1 MAYAPATVELA
12 HRRRWWRWPLKYRQT
27 AWWGLL
33 ALACAPTGPTGGR
46 PAWLSRCHV
55 DGFDVETLCGTVDV
69 PERRDGEAGR
79 TLSLRVVVVP
89 SVRPVPDADPL
100 VLLAGGPGQAA
111 TEAYGPLM
119 PALVRVQQRRDL
131 IMVDMR
137 GTGQSAPLDCPS
149 DAEETLARHFSTDP
163 HLDEILDCR
172 NKLIETGAHLPAFNT
187 RNHSADLE
195 AVREA
200 LGVSTWNIYG
210 GSYGTRA
217 ALDYA
222 ETYPHAVRSLVLDG
236 VAPRELVLFGTFG
249 TDGQAALDKLVTDC
263 AADVDGCA
271 AAFPDLAGRLATLF
285 QRDATPISVVHP
297 RTGEAET
304 IPLTGTAI
312 ASAMRNVLYV
322 PEIAAMLPYA
332 VQVATDPE
340 PNFQPLV
347 SLLTSVGGDA
357 LADSMSLGL
366 LLSVACAEDVPY
378 IDESLIAASQ
388 KSFLGDIIVGPVQEW
403 CAAWPVAPIPRQAAV
418 AWPGP
423 VLLLSGALDPVT
435 PPRWAE
441 AAAQTLPGAR
451 SVVVPGGGHI
461 VVGSGCVPEVLA
473 DFLSVGTG
481 EGLDVACAADVA
493 RPPFVLDFAGP
504 QG

>member
-1 MAYAPATVELA
+1 M
-12 HRRRWWRWPLKYRQT
+12 
-27 AWWGLL
+27 
-33 ALACAPTGPTGGR
+33 
-46 PAWLSRCHV
+46 
-55 DGFDVETLCGTVDV
+55 ETLCGTVEV
-69 PERRDGEAGR
+69 PERRDGEGGR

-89 SVRPVPDADPL
+89 AVRPVPDPDPV

-137 GTGQSAPLDCPS
+137 GTGQSAPLDCSS

-163 HLDEILDCR
+163 HIDEVRECR
-172 NKLIETGAHLPAFNT
+172 DQLIEAGAHLSAFTT
-187 RNHSADLE
+187 RNHSVDLE

-200 LGVSTWNIYG
+200 LGVETWNIYG

-222 ETYPHAVRSLVLDG
+222 EAYPEAVRSLVLDG

-249 TDGQAALDKLVTDC
+249 EDGQAALDKLVTDC

-271 AAFPDLAGRLATLF
+271 AAFPDFAGRLAVLLE
-285 QRDATPISVVHP
+285 RDDAPVTATHP
-297 RTGEAET
+297 RTGATET
-304 IPLTGTAI
+304 ISLSGPAL
-312 ASAMRNVLYV
+312 ASAIRNVLYV
-322 PEIAAMLPYA
+322 PEMAAMLPYA
-332 VQVATDPE
+332 VHAATQ
-340 PNFQPLV
+340 PNPNVQPLV
-347 SLLTSVGGDA
+347 SLLGSVGGES
-357 LADSMSLGL
+357 LADTMSLGL

-378 IDESLIAASQ
+378 IDSDHIAASQ
-388 KSFLGDIIVGPVQEW
+388 SSFLGDIVLGPAREW
-403 CAAWPVAPIPRQAAV
+403 CAEWPVSTIPRQDPV
-418 AWPGP
+418 SWPGP

-441 AAAQTLPGAR
+441 AAARTLPGAR

-473 DFLSVGTG
+473 DFLSAGTG